1 MLEVQGLTVRYP
13 SPRGEEVRAV
23 EGVTVSIDAGEAV
36 GLLGESGCGK
46 TSIALS
52 LLRLPPAAGC
62 TVRGD
67 HVLSNAPHQRLGMNP
82 ATNFAN

>member
-1 MLEVQGLTVRYP
+1 MLEVQDLTVRYQ

-23 EGVTVSIDAGEAV
+23 EGVTFSIDTGEAV

-52 LLRLPPAAGC
+52 LPRLPPAAGC
-62 TVRGD
+62 TVRGNK
-67 HVLSNAPHQRLGMNP
+67 VNALHQRFGMNP